1 MTEQKSNPPPNSTI
15 SLKIK
20 TIDNKQHEIRIPSH
34 SKILRIKQEL
44 RKETGL
50 QISQQKLIFRGRL
63 LSDSET
69 LKNHEIRDGHTLNL
83 VARMTVHEHVPPPPS
98 QPSNPTPQN
107 QPREQ
112 EVFSRIL
119 RTLND
124 NSTSR
129 SNQRRKALQQRT
141 FGFPFNEMESLEII
155 RQNLVTIGQL
165 MHSKSKGP
173 SK

>member
-1 MTEQKSNPPPNSTI
+1 MEKTRVTEQKSNPPPNSTI

-20 TIDNKQHEIRIPSH
+20 TIDNKPHEISIPTH
-34 SKILRIKQEL
+34 SKIQRIKQAL
-44 RKETGL
+44 QKETGL

-83 VARMTVHEHVPPPPS
+83 VARMTVHEHVPRPPS

-112 EVFSRIL
+112 EVFFKNL
-119 RTLND
+119 AN
-124 NSTSR
+124 
-129 SNQRRKALQQRT
+129 
-141 FGFPFNEMESLEII
+141 LE
-155 RQNLVTIGQL
+155 
-165 MHSKSKGP
+165 
-173 SK
+173 